1 MLYSIIE
8 FAQAT
13 GRGGW
18 AGERVDSV
26 VLIKKG
32 AVKRLIKQKTKDI
45 NVQAIGIF
53 LISNGCWRAWMSSYL
68 NSKRIEC
75 SDINSAACDWCSEG
89 ARK

>member
-13 GRGGW
+13 RRGGW

-26 VLIKKG
+26 VLIEKG
-32 AVKRLIKQKTKDI
+32 AVERLMKQKTKDI
-45 NVQAIGIF
+45 DVQAMGTF
-53 LISNGCWRAWMSSYL
+53 LIGDGCQRAWISSYL

-75 SDINSAACDWCSEG
+75 GDINGAACN
-89 ARK
+89 